1 MFCGD
6 FSMNETSKLDQLLG
20 APMHRGAAG
29 SAPERH
35 AVTLTLLC
43 VDVAAAESYFQRQG
57 GAGGAAP
64 VSGVLE
70 QYERMGTRAVDGY
83 GGRVVRML
91 GDTLLAEFTDPELAV
106 QAAVHLQRRLAQMR
120 ASLPKE
126 EQIQLRMGVAQGPC
140 FRAGSDLFGEGVE
153 RCAAI
158 CKRAGPAQILL
169 AQEMREAVAG
179 HREIHC
185 ALVGAVRIAEREEN
199 LFEVVWAEPA
209 EYAELRHHTT
219 MALRRG
225 DLQVPGMHI
234 TELAQPEVQRE
245 AAATQPLPADV
256 VGQRTGEFVPMAPA
270 SLGKRY
276 DIRGELGRGGMGVV
290 YKAWD
295 RETEEMVALKVLR
308 GEIATD
314 DAALLRFRNEVR
326 VARRVTHKN
335 VCRIHDFNRT
345 DDAAYISMEFIE
357 GRSLRSVIAESDGLS
372 VERGSAIAAQIC
384 AGLEEAHRQGIVH
397 RDLKPEN
404 VMLDREG
411 TVRLLDFGIAR
422 LAAGSGVTQ
431 TGAVMGTPAYMAPEQ
446 AEGTHVDHRVDIYAL
461 GLILYE
467 MFTGTPTFR
476 APTPLA
482 VVMKHLQEQ
491 PTPPREFKPALPGH
505 IEQTILRC
513 LAKKPGER
521 FQSVAEV
528 MAALEGR
535 AEALPAPAEESH
547 TPRAQAGATAAS
559 TNAMATR
566 PLPTARTR
574 SDGDSPRVRPDRG
587 APASV
592 ATLRSSAAGARG
604 SSAKMWAVVG
614 AAALVLATG
623 VAIYFK
629 PWAAQGSQVGPDVVR
644 GAQPAPGVL
653 QPDPGN
659 SDSAPVTPTETAQA
673 STAPNSGDA
682 EPTASAE
689 RQPDRSVPADDT
701 GAASPS
707 HGEAAT
713 KLRPERNAPP
723 VSPET
728 KVLAP
733 PVTLTFAFVN
743 AFGERKGAVNGLAL
757 SADGRQIATA
767 GQDRTVGIWDAN
779 AGRQIHKLRGHTDAV
794 LSVAFSR
801 DGSHVA
807 SGSADRT
814 ARVWSAASGAAET
827 VLPKE
832 SAPILQVAFSP
843 DGQLLATSLGDG
855 RIKLWEAAT
864 GAALQNLVGHS
875 GPVYSI
881 AFSGDGRLLVSGGRD
896 GTVRVWAVASGSEH
910 ASLRNESG
918 AVSAV
923 TISAGGRWIAAGG
936 GDGAVRVWEAS
947 GRQTATLK
955 GHSGSVDALAFGPDG
970 RWLVSGGSDK
980 MLRAWELPSGR
991 PIASMERHFFGITD
1005 VAVSASGRS
1014 LASADSGGT
1023 LMLWRWR

>member
-1 MFCGD
+1 
-6 FSMNETSKLDQLLG
+6 MNETSKLDQLLDAG
-20 APMHRGAAG
+20 RAATG
-29 SAPERH
+29 APERH
-35 AVTLTLLC
+35 AVTLTLLV

-57 GAGGAAP
+57 GVGGAAP
-64 VSGVLE
+64 AYGVLE
-70 QYERMGTRAVDGY
+70 QSERMGTRAVDGY

-91 GDTLLAEFTDPELAV
+91 GDTLLAEFSEPELAV

-126 EQIQLRMGVAQGPC
+126 EQIQLRMGVARGRC
-140 FRAGSDLFGEGVE
+140 FRAGGDLFGEGVE

-158 CKRAGPAQILL
+158 CKRAGPAQILI

-179 HREIHC
+179 HREINC
-185 ALVGAVRIAEREEN
+185 TLVGAVKIGEREEN

-209 EYAELRHHTT
+209 EYAELRQHTT

-225 DLQVPGMHI
+225 DLRVPGMQI
-234 TELAQPEVQRE
+234 TELVQPELQRQP
-245 AAATQPLPADV
+245 AATLALPAEV
-256 VGQRTGEFVPMAPA
+256 VGQRTGEFVPTVPA

-314 DAALLRFRNEVR
+314 AAALVRFRNEVR

-345 DDAAYISMEFIE
+345 EDAAYISMEFIE
-357 GRSLRSVIAESDGLS
+357 GRSLRSLIAESDGLS

-446 AEGTHVDHRVDIYAL
+446 AEGTNIDHRVDIYAL

-491 PTPPREFKPALPGH
+491 PTPPREFKPTLPGH

-513 LAKKPGER
+513 LAKKPAER
-521 FQSVAEV
+521 FQTVPEV

-535 AEALPAPAEESH
+535 SEASSVGTMPAGTERAGVVGEKRAKPGSARPFPTVPMPTVDQPSPAE
-547 TPRAQAGATAAS
+547 
-559 TNAMATR
+559 
-566 PLPTARTR
+566 PL
-574 SDGDSPRVRPDRG
+574 RG
-587 APASV
+587 AQPA
-592 ATLRSSAAGARG
+592 AAALRALAPGARG
-604 SSAKMWAVVG
+604 SGAKVWIALGV
-614 AAALVLATG
+614 AALVLATG
-623 VAIYFK
+623 AALYFK
-629 PWAAQGSQVGPDVVR
+629 PWAAQGPAAQPNVAGASLPTQPPLQQPLAKSDAAPKHTS
-644 GAQPAPGVL
+644 GAQPEP
-653 QPDPGN
+653 
-659 SDSAPVTPTETAQA
+659 A
-673 STAPNSGDA
+673 SK
-682 EPTASAE
+682 ASASDPPQAVE
-689 RQPDRSVPADDT
+689 RQPERSVPAT
-701 GAASPS
+701 VAAGNTPASS
-707 HGEAAT
+707 DAAA
-713 KLRPERNAPP
+713 KPIPERNVAALPPEPARAVPP
-723 VSPET
+723 V
-728 KVLAP
+728 A
-733 PVTLTFAFVN
+733 LTFAFVN
-743 AFGERKGAVNGLAL
+743 AFGERKGAVNGVAL
-757 SADGRQIATA
+757 SADGRRIATA

-794 LSVAFSR
+794 LGVAFSR
-801 DGSHVA
+801 DGSRVA

-814 ARVWSAASGAAET
+814 ARIWSASSGAEELA
-827 VLPKE
+827 LAKE

-864 GAALQNLVGHS
+864 GAAVQNLVGHS

-896 GTVRVWAVASGSEH
+896 GTVRVWTVASGSERV
-910 ASLRNESG
+910 SLRNESG

-923 TISAGGRWIAAGG
+923 AISADGRWIAAGG

-947 GRQTATLK
+947 GRQAATLSS
-955 GHSGSVDALAFGPDG
+955 HSGSVDAVAFGPGG

-991 PIASMERHFFGITD
+991 EIASMERHFFGITD
-1005 VAVSASGRS
+1005 LALSASGRS
-1014 LASADSGGT
+1014 MASADSGGT